1 MEDLMEDNKE
11 LMDKELSEEEA
22 NAMIKEGNEFINSLK
37 KDVEEAG
44 IDIDN
49 INVASDDEEILVKN
63 MNTLYDPDTN
73 EHKILGSNLE
83 SYIEKDKNE
92 VFEYIVNKIN
102 DSNEDEDPFIGD
114 SPLSEK
120 DITDYINNEDTVIDN
135 NISLDAIRELLELIN
150 KKGSN
155 ENIKFTYKELP
166 DELKTMI
173 DRYMHDNDTGVD
185 NIMDV
190 MRIKNSITDA
200 LITNFVYELRVNKA
214 KNDIARDLE
223 DLYKATNKDISD
235 DVMNYMYERNNSYRE
250 AANNIEDEDKRNKL
264 LAILDSID
272 EAKNLTQ
279 LKEYSKSCKIKAIEL
294 DKPDARCYSA
304 FLNKYKDS
312 TNNIYDIHLAI
323 NSLYSVISKDGYTM
337 KDVNAF
343 FIAFCKQTS
352 NYSVKVA
359 VEHTY
364 MYYVLYYCAFLS
376 SVYCAEY
383 IDNIKEVINNLRVR
397 NPILTK

>member
-1 MEDLMEDNKE
+1 MEDNKE

-22 NAMIKEGNEFINSLK
+22 KAMIEEGNEFINSLK

-44 IDIDN
+44 IDINN
-49 INVASDDEEILVKN
+49 INVASDDEEILVKD
-63 MNTLYDPDTN
+63 MNTLYDSDTN

-92 VFEYIVNKIN
+92 IFESIVNKIN
-102 DSNEDEDPFIGD
+102 DSDEDEDPFIGD
-114 SPLSEK
+114 GPLSEK

-135 NISLDAIRELLELIN
+135 DISLDAIRELLELIN

-235 DVMNYMYERNNSYRE
+235 DIMDYMYERNNSYRE
-250 AANNIEDEDKRNKL
+250 AANNIEDEDKRNRL

-294 DKPDARCYSA
+294 DKPDSRCYSA

-383 IDNIKEVINNLRVR
+383 IDNIKEVIDNLRVR

>member
-1 MEDLMEDNKE
+1 MEDNKE

-44 IDIDN
+44 IDINN

-83 SYIEKDKNE
+83 SYIEKDKSE
-92 VFEYIVNKIN
+92 IFESIVNKIN

-114 SPLSEK
+114 GPLSEK

-135 NISLDAIRELLELIN
+135 DISLDAIRELLELIN

-166 DELKTMI
+166 DELKTII

-190 MRIKNSITDA
+190 MRIKNNITDA

-223 DLYKATNKDISD
+223 ELYQATNKDISD

-250 AANNIEDEDKRNKL
+250 AANNIEDEDKRNRL

-272 EAKNLTQ
+272 EAKNLTK
-279 LKEYSKSCKIKAIEL
+279 LKEYSKSCKIKPIEL
-294 DKPDARCYSA
+294 DKPDSRCYSA

-323 NSLYSVISKDGYTM
+323 KSLYSVISKDGYTM

>member
-92 VFEYIVNKIN
+92 VFESIVNKIN